1 MSKKARMTVSLE
13 PEIYERLLAKA
24 KSDGRTAGNLASF
37 LLSRA
42 VEQMEIA
49 RDGSGSVNT

>member
-24 KSDGRTAGNLASF
+24 KSEGRTAGNLASF

-42 VEQMEIA
+42 VEQMEVA
-49 RDGSGSVNT
+49 KDSSVNT